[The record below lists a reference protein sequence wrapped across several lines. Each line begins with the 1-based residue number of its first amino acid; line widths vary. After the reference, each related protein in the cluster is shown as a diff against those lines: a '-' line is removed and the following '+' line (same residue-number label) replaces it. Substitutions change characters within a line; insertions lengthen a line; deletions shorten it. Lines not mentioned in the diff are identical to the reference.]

1 MIKAE
6 VKEIAVANDGTY
18 ALVLLMTA
26 EGEIVPISIDLLQ
39 ARAIMIARS
48 KEKFTRPLTHDLL
61 LDIIKILNAKI
72 IRIEITDLI
81 DGTYYAKLI
90 LENRGLE
97 FEMDARPS
105 DVIALAVRQD
115 IDIFI
120 AKEIVDKNSLVE
132 EQFFPTGAAQA

>member
-1 MIKAE
+1 MLKVE
-6 VKEIAVANDGTY
+6 VKEIAVANDGSY
-18 ALVLLMTA
+18 AIVLLSTS
-26 EGEIVPISIDLLQ
+26 EGEIVPVSIDLLQ

-48 KEKFTRPLTHDLL
+48 KEKFARPLTHDLL

-72 IRIEITDLI
+72 IRIEITDLKE
-81 DGTYYAKLI
+81 GTYYAKLV

-97 FEMDARPS
+97 FELDARPS
-105 DVIALAVRQD
+105 DAIALAVKQD

-120 AKEIVDKNSLVE
+120 AKDIVEKNSLVE